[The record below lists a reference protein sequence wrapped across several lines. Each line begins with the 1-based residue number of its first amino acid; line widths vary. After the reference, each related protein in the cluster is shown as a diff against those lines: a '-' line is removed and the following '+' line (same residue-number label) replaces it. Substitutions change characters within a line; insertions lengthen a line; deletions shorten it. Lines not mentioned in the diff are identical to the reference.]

1 MGSLRAIRPGRF
13 DSRNVVALA
22 ARLMLLA
29 LAMATVCCAQEER
42 KVIRSPAPAYPAFAR
57 GLNLSGTVKI
67 KALVGPDGQV
77 KQVEVL
83 GGHPLLVNAA
93 VDTVKQWKYAPAKTE
108 TSIELEFH
116 FHP

>member
-1 MGSLRAIRPGRF
+1 MRSVRSIRPGGF
-13 DSRNVVALA
+13 DFRNVIALA

-83 GGHPLLVNAA
+83 GGHPLLVNVA

-108 TSIELEFH
+108 T
-116 FHP
+116 